1 MIKFCVQQWDRNKDK
16 LRKHL
21 SEGADLNYCS
31 YLDLVKLVV
40 EYIFNDN
47 DYDYGHTYDKD
58 KITEIDNGDY
68 QGTLLYLIPNDT
80 YQPSENEYLMT
91 YVGYGS
97 CSVCDILQRIQ
108 DYMDVKSR
116 TECVDEFMDLCRHIV
131 QNTIKPYNTGWH
143 HDDLYDIVEEGGLTN
158 ANEK

>member
-21 SEGADLNYCS
+21 SERTDMNDCS

-40 EYIFNDN
+40 EYIFNNN
-47 DYDYGHTYDKD
+47 DYGYGHTYDKD

-68 QGTLLYLIPNDT
+68 QGTLLFLIPIDT
-80 YQPSENEYLMT
+80 YQPSEYEYLMT

-97 CSVCDILQRIQ
+97 CSVCDTLQSIQ
-108 DYMDVKSR
+108 LWSSDDKLL
-116 TECVDEFMDLCRHIV
+116 TPEQLNNFMGLCKDIV
-131 QNTIKPYNTGWH
+131 QNTIKPYNANWRY
-143 HDDLYDIVEEGGLTN
+143 DELYEEVKN
-158 ANEK
+158 ANEG